1 MPSPPKKQAA
11 AKPPSAHKK
20 YLFVDFENTQKIDF
34 SKMDSSIHVYVF
46 VGANQKS
53 MLIDIAIQNQKLGSR
68 LEWKRIDGSG
78 KNALDFHIAYYIG
91 KTLEKDPA
99 AECIILSK
107 DTGFDPLL
115 AALRKEN
122 KKAQRIEDI
131 SALKS

>member
-1 MPSPPKKQAA
+1 
-11 AKPPSAHKK
+11 
-20 YLFVDFENTQKIDF
+20 DFENTQKIDF

-46 VGANQKS
+46 VGAHQKN
-53 MLIDIAIQNQKLGSR
+53 MPIDIAIQNQKLGSR
-68 LEWKRIDGSG
+68 LEWKRINGSG
-78 KNALDFHIAYYIG
+78 KNALDFYIAYYIG